1 MTSPDDAT
9 LIALAT
15 ATADRLVERASERG
29 VTSPNE
35 RDYLQPSC
43 LDAARALAVESVSR
57 GIDLQVRTNLRMRS
71 NDWPRLGAV
80 DIALTA
86 DEKTTA
92 VELKAGTGRHALVAC
107 AWDAVKLSFAL
118 QLDLVSSAYVLAL
131 APTDDWADARG
142 GEFFGTATFETAPL
156 RDKFADGWKLWERDG
171 YPAGRRVPSSFAT
184 QAVCRVPIRIA
195 GRGWEIRAAA
205 VHRNDPAEWIEWDVL
220 HPSAPAD
227 RTTNDGEAGR
237 QKSWN

>member
-1 MTSPDDAT
+1 VTSLDDAT

-71 NDWPRLGAV
+71 DDWPRSGAV

-86 DEKTTA
+86 DQKTTA
-92 VELKAGTGRHALVAC
+92 VDLKAGTGRHALVAC

-142 GEFFGTATFETAPL
+142 GEFS
-156 RDKFADGWKLWERDG
+156 
-171 YPAGRRVPSSFAT
+171 GRRRLKQRRCVTSSRTAGSCGN
-184 QAVCRVPIRIA
+184 AMASRLDGADHDCRSGLGDTG
-195 GRGWEIRAAA
+195 GRC
-205 VHRNDPAEWIEWDVL
+205 P
-220 HPSAPAD
+220 P
-227 RTTNDGEAGR
+227 
-237 QKSWN
+237 Q